1 MEQLRAY
8 VSVMELPF
16 RVAETPEDFLR
27 SIESMENRD
36 VILVGHGGQEP
47 ARQDETKRAEALL
60 EGIDTRIYL
69 TLSANLSELVMYE
82 VVMQFGMFPIRG
94 LIFSK
99 LDETSYPGNVINVA
113 YRTKLPILCFTTGQ
127 TVPDDII
134 MANYD
139 FLTKLMLEERHE
151 LESAGNPP
159 EA

>member
-1 MEQLRAY
+1 
-8 VSVMELPF
+8 
-16 RVAETPEDFLR
+16 
-27 SIESMENRD
+27 
-36 VILVGHGGQEP
+36 
-47 ARQDETKRAEALL
+47 
-60 EGIDTRIYL
+60 
-69 TLSANLSELVMYE
+69 MYE